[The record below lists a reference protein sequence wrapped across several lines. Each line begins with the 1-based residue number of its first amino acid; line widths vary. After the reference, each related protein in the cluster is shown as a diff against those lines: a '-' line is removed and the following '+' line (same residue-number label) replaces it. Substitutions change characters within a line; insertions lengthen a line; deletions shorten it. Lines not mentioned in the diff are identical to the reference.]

1 MMSARLTPHT
11 SRPTIFS
18 GRFLLPYALVLGPLR
33 ENPGRAALAVIAIA
47 LGVALGVAVHL
58 VNSSALNEFE
68 LAARHLAGE
77 ADLVV
82 RGPRAGFDEAWY
94 PRLARLP
101 QVEAANPAVD
111 LEVPLAGRPDSLRIV
126 GFDPLR
132 AAQVQPSL
140 LPERSGMVLDL
151 FDADAILLS
160 PSAAEWLRLKP
171 GDTLAIQVGT
181 RAITLKVVGL
191 LPQGAY
197 RQRLGV
203 MDVAAAQWRLAQLGR
218 LNRLDLRLKPGT
230 DRQAFRRE
238 LQALLPAGVQVMTP
252 DAEGERGA
260 SLTRAYRL
268 NLDMLALVALFT
280 GAFLVFSSQVLV
292 LLRRRSQFALLRT
305 IGVTRGT
312 LAAQLLAE
320 GAVIGVIGAILGTLL
335 GYALARYALLLVGA
349 DLGAG
354 YFRSIAA
361 SLVAE
366 PGTLA
371 FFAAL
376 GVLFAVLGAAAP
388 AWEAARRPPARALRA
403 GDEEEGLRKL
413 HTLWWGIASIA
424 AGLLLALAPAVNG
437 LPIAG
442 YVAIG
447 LILLGSV
454 LVMPRLAEGCLG
466 RLPVPARAPLAI
478 AIAQLK
484 ATPRQAAI
492 SVAAIVISFSLM
504 VSMLI
509 MVSSFRSSLESWL
522 ERMLPADLYLRPARF
537 GETAFFTPD
546 EQARIAAVPGVE
558 RVVFIRTQNLLLA
571 PDRPPVM
578 LLAGPVE
585 ANEPAKVLP
594 LTSSPYTPRA
604 DDPPPVWV
612 SEVAADFYG
621 LRVGERVQLPIGGV
635 PRLYTVAGIWR
646 DYARQSG
653 AIAMNRELY
662 LKLTGD
668 PLANDV
674 ALWLTRDAAIAD
686 VQRAL
691 RGRLPDAAG
700 FEIATTRELREI
712 SLRVFDRTFAIT
724 YALEIAAVLI
734 GLFGVSV
741 SFSAQA
747 LARRREFGVL
757 RHIGMT
763 RHEIGA
769 MLGCEGALVAT
780 LGCVMGLA
788 TGWLVGVILTHVVNR
803 QSFHWS
809 MELNLPWLPVASLA
823 LLIVAA
829 AVVTAVWSGRA
840 AMGEDVVRAVREDW

>member
-1 MMSARLTPHT
+1 MIARP
-11 SRPTIFS
+11 PAG
-18 GRFLLPYALVLGPLR
+18 GRFLLFYALVLGPLR
-33 ENPGRAALAVIAIA
+33 ENPGRAALAVVAIA

-82 RGPRAGFDEAWY
+82 RGPRAGFDEGWY
-94 PRLARLP
+94 PRLAHLP

-111 LEVPLAGRPDSLRIV
+111 LEVPLAGRPDSLRII

-160 PSAAEWLRLKP
+160 PSAAEWLKLNP
-171 GDTLAIQVGT
+171 GDRLDIQVGT
-181 RAITLKVVGL
+181 RAISLRVAGL

-218 LNRLDLRLKPGT
+218 LNRMDLRLKPGT
-230 DRQAFRRE
+230 DIQVFRRE

-252 DAEGERGA
+252 DTEGGRGA

-280 GAFLVFSSQVLV
+280 GAFLVFSSQVV
-292 LLRRRSQFALLRT
+292 ALLRRRTQFALLRT

-312 LAAQLLAE
+312 LAGQLLAE
-320 GAVIGVIGAILGTLL
+320 GAVIGMVGAILGILL
-335 GYALARYALLLVGA
+335 GYALAHYALLLVGA

-354 YFRSIAA
+354 YFRGIAA
-361 SLVAE
+361 SLDAE

-388 AWEAARRPPARALRA
+388 AWEAARRPPAQALRA

-413 HTLWWGIASIA
+413 HTVWWGIASIA
-424 AGLLLALAPAVNG
+424 AGLLLAFAPAVNG
-437 LPIAG
+437 LPVAG

-454 LVMPRLAEGCLG
+454 LVMPRLAEECLG
-466 RLPVPARAPLAI
+466 QLPVPARAPLAI

-509 MVSSFRSSLESWL
+509 MVSSFRSSFESWL

-546 EQARIAAVPGVE
+546 EQARIAATPGVD
-558 RVVFIRTQNLLLA
+558 RAAFVRTQNLLLA
-571 PDRPPVM
+571 ADRPPVT

-585 ANEPAKVLP
+585 AGDPGKVLP
-594 LTSSPYTPRA
+594 LTSSPYMPRP

-621 LRVGERVQLPIGGV
+621 LRVGERVSLPIGDG

-653 AIAMNRELY
+653 TIAINRELY
-662 LKLTGD
+662 VRLTGD
-668 PLANDV
+668 PLVNDV

-700 FEIATTRELREI
+700 FEIATTRELRGI
-712 SLRVFDRTFAIT
+712 SLRAFDRTFAIT

-741 SFSAQA
+741 SFSTQA

-763 RHEIGA
+763 RREIGA
-769 MLGCEGALVAT
+769 MLGCEGALVAAT
-780 LGCVMGLA
+780 GCVMGLA
-788 TGWLVGVILTHVVNR
+788 TGWLVGLILIHVVNR

-809 MELNLPWLPVASLA
+809 MELHLPWLPLAGLA
-823 LLIVAA
+823 LLIIAA
-829 AVVTAVWSGRA
+829 AVATAVWSGRA
-840 AMGEDVVRAVREDW
+840 AMSEDVVRAVREDW